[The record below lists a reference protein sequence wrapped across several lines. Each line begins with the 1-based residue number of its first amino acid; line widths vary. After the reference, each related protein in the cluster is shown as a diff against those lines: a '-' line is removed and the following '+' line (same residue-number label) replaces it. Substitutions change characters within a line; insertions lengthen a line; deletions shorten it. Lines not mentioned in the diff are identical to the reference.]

1 MGKSHVFKWFLGSTA
16 VLGTAAFV
24 VVSNLGH
31 DSNVIKSESESGNL
45 TPNVTSEF
53 DSELYEGNSDASD
66 VKLFDNLL
74 SNDLGVYG
82 NVEFKLYGDGLFD
95 NQVSL
100 LKYVERDLMTEK
112 IVSEV
117 QPVLP
122 EYVVSEK
129 GTPEVQPVLSEYVV
143 SEKGTSE
150 VQPVLPEYVVSEK
163 GTPEVQP
170 VLPEYVV
177 SEKGTPE
184 VQPVLPEYVVS
195 EKGTPEV
202 QPALPEYVESKG
214 TPEVQPTLPEYVVSE
229 KGTPEVQPAL
239 PEYVVSEKGT
249 PEVQPV
255 LSEYVITHK
264 ERTEVTPILPP
275 RVRMGDIRL
284 NEGMTRISYPGKDG
298 SLTTIYDDYI
308 GINGEILKSDKISE
322 SRIEPI
328 VKVVRFGLK
337 KPNETIGESG
347 MYRLSEHASDTDIVK
362 FNQNITLTA
371 DEIKA
376 LGQDEITKRSELNI
390 ENNLWL
396 VGKPGW
402 YVISN
407 APLSDETISKLNT
420 DYYVNHKNV
429 GLEVL
434 RLVNE
439 ERKRLGKT
447 ELKWSDGLYEL
458 SKVRATE
465 LGLNG
470 HIRFWN
476 DKDEEMKHVRD
487 AKGTKWFDV
496 AKGTA
501 FESRGLGENLA
512 GYTLPRNVYKVF
524 SEKDIAKQLYDQWR
538 ESPGHYANMIYD
550 NYTEFGF
557 DMSYSVYWRN
567 NRTSIDYFAQG
578 IQGVQLFAV

>member
-1 MGKSHVFKWFLGSTA
+1 ML
-16 VLGTAAFV
+16 
-24 VVSNLGH
+24 
-31 DSNVIKSESESGNL
+31 
-45 TPNVTSEF
+45 
-53 DSELYEGNSDASD
+53 
-66 VKLFDNLL
+66 
-74 SNDLGVYG
+74 
-82 NVEFKLYGDGLFD
+82 
-95 NQVSL
+95 
-100 LKYVERDLMTEK
+100 
-112 IVSEV
+112 
-117 QPVLP
+117 
-122 EYVVSEK
+122 
-129 GTPEVQPVLSEYVV
+129 
-143 SEKGTSE
+143 
-150 VQPVLPEYVVSEK
+150 
-163 GTPEVQP
+163 
-170 VLPEYVV
+170 
-177 SEKGTPE
+177 
-184 VQPVLPEYVVS
+184 
-195 EKGTPEV
+195 
-202 QPALPEYVESKG
+202 
-214 TPEVQPTLPEYVVSE
+214 
-229 KGTPEVQPAL
+229 
-239 PEYVVSEKGT
+239 
-249 PEVQPV
+249 
-255 LSEYVITHK
+255 EYVITHK

-284 NEGMTRISYPGKDG
+284 NEGETRISYPGKDG
-298 SLTTIYDDYI
+298 SSTIIYDDYI
-308 GINGEILKSDKISE
+308 GMNGEILKSDKVSE
-322 SRIEPI
+322 SKIEPI

-337 KPNETIGESG
+337 KANETIGESG
-347 MYRLSEHASDTDIVK
+347 MYRLSEHTLNMDIVK

-376 LGQDEITKRSELNI
+376 LGQDEITKRSELNV

-396 VGKPGW
+396 AGKPGW
-402 YVISN
+402 YVIAN
-407 APLSDETISKLNT
+407 APISDETINKLNT

-458 SKVRATE
+458 SKIRAVE

-487 AKGTKWFDV
+487 SKGTKWFDV

-550 NYTEFGF
+550 EYTEFGF
-557 DMSYSVYWRN
+557 DLAYSTYWRN
-567 NRTSIDYFAQG
+567 NRTSIDYLAQG
-578 IQGVQLFAV
+578 IQGVQLFAI

>member
-1 MGKSHVFKWFLGSTA
+1 MGKSHVIKWFLGSTA

-53 DSELYEGNSDASD
+53 DSELYEGNSDIGDATI
-66 VKLFDNLL
+66 FDNLL
-74 SNDLGVYG
+74 SNDLGVYE
-82 NVEFKLYGDGLFD
+82 NVEFGLYGYGLFD
-95 NQVSL
+95 NQASL
-100 LKYVERDLMTEK
+100 LKSVERDLMIEK

-129 GTPEVQPVLSEYVV
+129 GTPEVQPVL
-143 SEKGTSE
+143 
-150 VQPVLPEYVVSEK
+150 PEYVVSEK

-170 VLPEYVV
+170 ALPEYVV

-524 SEKDIAKQLYDQWR
+524 SEKDIAKQLYDQWH

>member
-112 IVSEV
+112 IV
-117 QPVLP
+117 
-122 EYVVSEK
+122 
-129 GTPEVQPVLSEYVV
+129 
-143 SEKGTSE
+143 SE

>member
-1 MGKSHVFKWFLGSTA
+1 MGKSHGFKWFLGSTA
-16 VLGTAAFV
+16 ILGV
-24 VVSNLGH
+24 VVVVANFGNNL
-31 DSNVIKSESESGNL
+31 NVSKSESEIGNS

-53 DSELYEGNSDASD
+53 DSKLYEGNSDVGDA
-66 VKLFDNLL
+66 KIFDNLL
-74 SNDLGVYG
+74 SNDLGVYR
-82 NVEFKLYGDGLFD
+82 NVEFSSYGNGLFD
-95 NQVSL
+95 KQLGL
-100 LKYVERDLMTEK
+100 LKSVETKSVGSDL
-112 IVSEV
+112 VSKEV
-117 QPVLP
+117 RPAIQTTLP
-122 EYVVSEK
+122 EYVVTEK
-129 GTPEVQPVLSEYVV
+129 GTPEVQPVLPEYVV

-184 VQPVLPEYVVS
+184 VQPALPEYVVSEKGTPEVQPVLPEYVVS

-202 QPALPEYVESKG
+202 QPALP
-214 TPEVQPTLPEYVVSE
+214 
-229 KGTPEVQPAL
+229 
-239 PEYVVSEKGT
+239 
-249 PEVQPV
+249 
-255 LSEYVITHK
+255 EYVITHK

>member
-1 MGKSHVFKWFLGSTA
+1 M
-16 VLGTAAFV
+16 
-24 VVSNLGH
+24 
-31 DSNVIKSESESGNL
+31 
-45 TPNVTSEF
+45 
-53 DSELYEGNSDASD
+53 
-66 VKLFDNLL
+66 
-74 SNDLGVYG
+74 
-82 NVEFKLYGDGLFD
+82 
-95 NQVSL
+95 
-100 LKYVERDLMTEK
+100 
-112 IVSEV
+112 
-117 QPVLP
+117 QPA
-122 EYVVSEK
+122 
-129 GTPEVQPVLSEYVV
+129 
-143 SEKGTSE
+143 
-150 VQPVLPEYVVSEK
+150 
-163 GTPEVQP
+163 
-170 VLPEYVV
+170 LPEYVV

-264 ERTEVTPILPP
+264 ERTEVTPILPL

-322 SRIEPI
+322 SKIEPI

-407 APLSDETISKLNT
+407 ASLSDETISKLNT

>member
-129 GTPEVQPVLSEYVV
+129 GT
-143 SEKGTSE
+143 SE
-150 VQPVLPEYVVSEK
+150 VQPSLPEFNEAK

-184 VQPVLPEYVVS
+184 VQPALPEYVVSEKGTPEVQPVLLEYVVS

>member
-1 MGKSHVFKWFLGSTA
+1 MGKSHFIKWFLGSTA

-24 VVSNLGH
+24 VVSNPGH
-31 DSNVIKSESESGNL
+31 DSNVIKSESESGNS
-45 TPNVTSEF
+45 TPNVMSEF
-53 DSELYEGNSDASD
+53 DSKLYEVNSDAGD
-66 VKLFDNLL
+66 VKLFDNLI

-82 NVEFKLYGDGLFD
+82 NVEFKSYGDGLFD

-100 LKYVERDLMTEK
+100 LKYVERDLMIEK
-112 IVSEV
+112 IV
-117 QPVLP
+117 
-122 EYVVSEK
+122 
-129 GTPEVQPVLSEYVV
+129 
-143 SEKGTSE
+143 SE

-184 VQPVLPEYVVS
+184 VQP
-195 EKGTPEV
+195 
-202 QPALPEYVESKG
+202 A
-214 TPEVQPTLPEYVVSE
+214 LPEYVVSE

-402 YVISN
+402 YVILN

-524 SEKDIAKQLYDQWR
+524 SEKDIAKQLYDQWH

>member
-74 SNDLGVYG
+74 SNDLFDNLLSNDLGVYG

-129 GTPEVQPVLSEYVV
+129 GTPEVQPA
-143 SEKGTSE
+143 
-150 VQPVLPEYVVSEK
+150 
-163 GTPEVQP
+163 
-170 VLPEYVV
+170 LPEYVV

-264 ERTEVTPILPP
+264 ERTEVTPILPL

-322 SRIEPI
+322 SKIEPI

-407 APLSDETISKLNT
+407 ASLSDETISKLNT

>member
-82 NVEFKLYGDGLFD
+82 YGLFD
-95 NQVSL
+95 NQASL
-100 LKYVERDLMTEK
+100 WKYVERDLMTEK

-129 GTPEVQPVLSEYVV
+129 GTPEVQPALPEYVV
-143 SEKGTSE
+143 SEKGTPE

-170 VLPEYVV
+170 ALPEYVV

>member
-1 MGKSHVFKWFLGSTA
+1 M
-16 VLGTAAFV
+16 
-24 VVSNLGH
+24 
-31 DSNVIKSESESGNL
+31 
-45 TPNVTSEF
+45 
-53 DSELYEGNSDASD
+53 
-66 VKLFDNLL
+66 
-74 SNDLGVYG
+74 
-82 NVEFKLYGDGLFD
+82 
-95 NQVSL
+95 
-100 LKYVERDLMTEK
+100 
-112 IVSEV
+112 
-117 QPVLP
+117 
-122 EYVVSEK
+122 
-129 GTPEVQPVLSEYVV
+129 
-143 SEKGTSE
+143 
-150 VQPVLPEYVVSEK
+150 
-163 GTPEVQP
+163 QP

-202 QPALPEYVESKG
+202 QPALLEYVVSEKGTPEVQLALPEFNEAKG
-214 TPEVQPTLPEYVVSE
+214 TPEVQPALPEFNEAKGTPEVQPALPEFNEAKGTPEVQPVLPEYVVSE
-229 KGTPEVQPAL
+229 KGTPEVQPVL

-524 SEKDIAKQLYDQWR
+524 SEKDIAKQLYDQWH

>member
-129 GTPEVQPVLSEYVV
+129 GTPEVQPV
-143 SEKGTSE
+143 
-150 VQPVLPEYVVSEK
+150 
-163 GTPEVQP
+163 
-170 VLPEYVV
+170 
-177 SEKGTPE
+177 
-184 VQPVLPEYVVS
+184 
-195 EKGTPEV
+195 
-202 QPALPEYVESKG
+202 
-214 TPEVQPTLPEYVVSE
+214 
-229 KGTPEVQPAL
+229 L

>member
-1 MGKSHVFKWFLGSTA
+1 MGKSHILKWFLGSSA
-16 VLGTAAFV
+16 VLGVAAV
-24 VVSNLGH
+24 VVVTNFGH
-31 DSNVIKSESESGNL
+31 NSNVIENESENGNL

-53 DSELYEGNSDASD
+53 DSKLYEGNSDVGDANI
-66 VKLFDNLL
+66 FDNLL
-74 SNDLGVYG
+74 SNNLGVYG
-82 NVEFKLYGDGLFD
+82 NFGFSLSEDGLFD
-95 NQVSL
+95 KQLGL
-100 LKYVERDLMTEK
+100 LKSVETKSVGSDL
-112 IVSEV
+112 VSKEV
-117 QPVLP
+117 KPAIQPALP
-122 EYVVSEK
+122 EYVEA
-129 GTPEVQPVLSEYVV
+129 
-143 SEKGTSE
+143 KGTSE
-150 VQPVLPEYVVSEK
+150 VQPVLSEYVVSEK

-184 VQPVLPEYVVS
+184 VQLVLP
-195 EKGTPEV
+195 
-202 QPALPEYVESKG
+202 
-214 TPEVQPTLPEYVVSE
+214 
-229 KGTPEVQPAL
+229 
-239 PEYVVSEKGT
+239 
-249 PEVQPV
+249 
-255 LSEYVITHK
+255 EYVITHK
-264 ERTEVTPILPP
+264 ERTEVSPILPP

-284 NEGMTRISYPGKDG
+284 NEGSTRISYPGKDG

-308 GINGEILKSDKISE
+308 GMNGEILKSDKVSE

-347 MYRLSEHASDTDIVK
+347 MYRLSEHASDKDIVK

-376 LGQDEITKRSELNI
+376 LGQDEITKRSESNI

-396 VGKPGW
+396 AGKPGW
-402 YVISN
+402 YVIAN
-407 APLSDETISKLNT
+407 APLSDETISNLNT
-420 DYYVNHKNV
+420 DLYVNHKNV

-434 RLVNE
+434 KLVNA

-487 AKGTKWFDV
+487 SKGTKWFDV
-496 AKGTA
+496 AKGTS

-557 DMSYSVYWRN
+557 DMSYSIYWRN
-567 NRTSIDYFAQG
+567 NRTSIDYLAQG